1 MKKLWIFALTL
12 TTVFA
17 FTSASQARS
26 DGPETGGGGGVIFV
40 GPSTAA
46 PRMIDMYNL
55 TERQQ
60 LELRRRY
67 SGQNNSQQRLRV
79 KESTADLLNYD
90 PAFRQADSLLN
101 QWFDNLAT
109 RALNVN
115 ITEMLM
121 GSIQWTFT
129 NTLQRYE
136 NHYRPTHLPRGKNI
150 YTVAHYL
157 KKESPEVKT
166 VLSIWN
172 QMPLVDQTALVLHES
187 LRHYQL
193 GMGQSI
199 DDELLQKATV
209 LVLYCSPSAERK
221 GDLYSLLG
229 TASPLSASQK
239 KALFSRTILKCQNE
253 LAE

>member
-1 MKKLWIFALTL
+1 MKKLWIFVLTL
-12 TTVFA
+12 TTVLTFA
-17 FTSASQARS
+17 NISQARS
-26 DGPETGGGGGVIFV
+26 DGPETGGGGGVVFV
-40 GPSTAA
+40 GPSHTA
-46 PRMIDMYNL
+46 PRFVDMYNL

-60 LELRRRY
+60 LDLRQRY
-67 SGQNNSQQRLRV
+67 AGQNNSQQRLRV

-109 RALNVN
+109 RTLNVN

-121 GSIQWTFT
+121 GPIQWTFT
-129 NTLQRYE
+129 HTLQRYE

-150 YTVAHYL
+150 HTVAHYL
-157 KKESPEVKT
+157 KKESPVVKI
-166 VLSIWN
+166 VLSVWN

-209 LVLYCSPSAERK
+209 LALYCSPSAEHK
-221 GDLYSLLG
+221 GDLYNLLG
-229 TASPLSASQK
+229 TASQLNRTQK
-239 KALFSRTILKCQNE
+239 KALFSRAISDCTN
-253 LAE
+253 